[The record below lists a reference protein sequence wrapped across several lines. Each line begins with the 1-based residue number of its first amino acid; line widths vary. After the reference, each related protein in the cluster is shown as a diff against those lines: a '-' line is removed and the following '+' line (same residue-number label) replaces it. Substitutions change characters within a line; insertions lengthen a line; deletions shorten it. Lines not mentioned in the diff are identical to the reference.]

1 VDAIETLQGDRL
13 AEQIERLAYHALRGE
28 VWEKAVPYLRQAG
41 LKAAARSA
49 LPEARSWFEQA
60 LGVLAALPQSPA
72 MLEQSFEI
80 RLELRPMLGQLGEYR
95 RVLERLREA
104 EALAET
110 LTDDGRR
117 GRVCAVMTNAH
128 SQLGEL
134 DEALVTGTRALEIA
148 GRLGDSRLRLLTTT
162 YLEQAHYLRGE
173 FERVVELATGNLAAL
188 PADSVHESFGAAMP
202 IAIYDRYFL
211 VRSLAQIGRFAEAT
225 PYEAEALRLAE
236 PTRHAFPS
244 VWPIWPRVGCISSM
258 ATGRERAH

>member
-1 VDAIETLQGDRL
+1 VPFALLLAIAELTEEDVRRGLAHLLAAEFLYETSLFPDLAYTFKHALTHEVTYGGLLQDRRRYLHARLVDAIETLHGDRL
-13 AEQIERLAYHALRGE
+13 AEQIERLAHHALRGE

-41 LKAAARSA
+41 LRAAARSA

-72 MLEQSFEI
+72 LLEQGFEI

-134 DEALVTGTRALEIA
+134 DEALVTGTPGAGDRRAPRGLETPPPDDD
-148 GRLGDSRLRLLTTT
+148 LSR
-162 YLEQAHYLRGE
+162 
-173 FERVVELATGNLAAL
+173 TGAL
-188 PADSVHESFGAAMP
+188 PPG
-202 IAIYDRYFL
+202 R
-211 VRSLAQIGRFAEAT
+211 VRAGGRAG
-225 PYEAEALRLAE
+225 YR
-236 PTRHAFPS
+236 
-244 VWPIWPRVGCISSM
+244 
-258 ATGRERAH
+258 